1 MQLRSVTAA
10 VLLAS
15 AAGASHAALT
25 LYTSEAAYLAAV
37 GATVDY
43 RDFSP
48 SPVPPAVVS
57 GVSFG
62 SVSRFGSCS
71 DPSSFSS
78 SCAFNVLHSSNAITD
93 TGGSTAPNGVA
104 SLIVSVRGPEDPTKP
119 PPRPSIPFSG
129 VGFNYISGGIT
140 ALLILNDFGDVI
152 GSIDTTS
159 ASGFIGLVSDVP
171 LDDRL
176 RFVAQNALLPS
187 GGNDRYFIDDFR
199 VNSAATVPEPA
210 SYGLVALGVVGI
222 ALSRRRRAS

>member
-15 AAGASHAALT
+15 AAGASQAALT

-43 RDFSP
+43 VDFSP

-57 GVSFG
+57 GGSF
-62 SVSRFGSCS
+62 SEVIRFSSCS
-71 DPSSFSS
+71 DASSFSA
-78 SCAFNVLHSSNAITD
+78 SCFVRVLHSSNAITD

-104 SLIVSVRGPEDPTKP
+104 SLAPDILAPEDFLDPGNLL
-119 PPRPSIPFSG
+119 PFSG
-129 VGFNYISGGIT
+129 VAFNYNSGGIT
-140 ALLILNDFGDVI
+140 ALIILNQGYEVI
-152 GSIDTTS
+152 GSLDTTS
-159 ASGFIGLVSDVP
+159 ASGFIGVVSDVP
-171 LDDRL
+171 LERL
-176 RFVAQNALLPS
+176 SFVAQNAVLPS

-199 VNSAATVPEPA
+199 VNNAATVPEPA